1 MTISVMLTAKQARAK
16 TLNDLIIFNEVRDI
30 EEAILRAASEG
41 EFSSVVLTGTL
52 MTGLIADTMATE
64 SLDAFVTTPRFELAS
79 NDGASSQTYYNIWQ
93 GTMSH
98 RAKEV
103 QMNTVVQYFTDL
115 GYQIERRTNTTTGYT
130 FKWTVYW

>member
-41 EFSSVVLTGTL
+41 EFSSVVLTGTM
-52 MTGLIADTMATE
+52 MTGLIADTGSTE
-64 SLDAFVTTPRFELAS
+64 SLDAFVTTPRFELAA
-79 NDGASSQTYYNIWQ
+79 NDGASSQVYYNIWQ

-115 GYQIERRTNTTTGYT
+115 GYQIERRTNATTGYT
-130 FKWTVYW
+130 FKWVVYW